1 MINTVLGLVEE
12 RHTESLQAVVPE
24 RKCRWPTGKWRDA
37 EHPNHQGK
45 VNQNY
50 NKLSSH
56 TCQNGDYQ
64 KEHTQKKP
72 NASEDVEKKEPSY
85 IVAGNVN
92 WCGHCGKHYGGFSK
106 KVKTGLL
113 LGIYPKNPPQNTNL
127 KRYMYMHN
135 LILYVLLRGNKLT
148 QVVMRVVQENRWE
161 DEGVGLSH

>member
-1 MINTVLGLVEE
+1 MGSTQGESQDNVHSTVLAPCYPLKKKKKKKLVFSAGE
-12 RHTESLQAVVPE
+12 
-24 RKCRWPTGKWRDA
+24 GI
-37 EHPNHQGK
+37 
-45 VNQNY
+45 
-50 NKLSSH
+50 
-56 TCQNGDYQ
+56 
-64 KEHTQKKP
+64 
-72 NASEDVEKKEPSY
+72 EKRELSY

-148 QVVMRVVQENRWE
+148 QVVMRVLQENRWK